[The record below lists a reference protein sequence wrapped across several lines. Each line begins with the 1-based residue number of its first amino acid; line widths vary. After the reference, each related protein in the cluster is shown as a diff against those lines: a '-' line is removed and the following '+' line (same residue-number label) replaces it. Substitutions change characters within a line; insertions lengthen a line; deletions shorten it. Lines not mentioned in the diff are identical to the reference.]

1 MNLHSIVRHAINS
14 INPDQ
19 PITVKVFS
27 GVDNTGT
34 YAVLTYTETTAI
46 AQVQPMSSEDIQ
58 FINNFNSSSIYKA
71 MYILGDWSGLN
82 RVTENGGDL
91 IIWDNKVWYVSS
103 VPEGWNATAGW
114 TKVLVVA
121 QTDSALEPEENESDG
136 DLDG

>member
-1 MNLHSIVRHAINS
+1 MNLHNIVRVAINS

-19 PITVKVFS
+19 NIVVKVFD

-34 YAVLTYTETTAI
+34 WAKVTYKTENAV
-46 AQVQPMSSEDIQ
+46 AQVQPMNSEDIQ

-71 MYILGDWSGLN
+71 MYIKGNWSGLN
-82 RVTENGGDL
+82 RVTESGGDL
-91 IIWDNKVWYVSS
+91 IEWDNKIWYVVS

-121 QTDSALEPEENESDG
+121 QTDSISDEV
-136 DLDG
+136 LDG

>member
-1 MNLHSIVRHAINS
+1 MNLHNIVRKAIS
-14 INPDQ
+14 SVNPDQ
-19 PITVKVFS
+19 EITVKVFS

-46 AQVQPMSSEDIQ
+46 AQVQPMNSEDIQ

-71 MYILGDWSGLN
+71 MYIQGNWSGLN

-91 IIWDNKVWYVSS
+91 IKWNDKVWYVVS
-103 VPEGWNATAGW
+103 VPEGWDATAGW

-121 QTDSALEPEENESDG
+121 QTDSVSEPDDDESEG
-136 DLDG
+136 GLDG